1 MLYNRATTGVLL
13 CTVGTDVF
21 VLAIVLANRLQE
33 QQAEIWSALGTGTKT
48 RYIAAHD
55 IARCLGP
62 EMSKILHVFHAFT
75 GCVTV
80 SCFAG
85 RGKKT
90 ALAIWKSYPAITGA
104 FMELAA
110 TPIRVSEECFSH
122 LERFVVL
129 LYDRTSTKV
138 HVNDAR
144 KQLFSQKGRAFDAVP
159 PAKESLEQTKRAAYQ
174 AGYCWGQMAAPIPL
188 LPSPSQ
194 WGWIQK
200 EGRWQLFW
208 TSLPEVIRSCRELL
222 RCGCRK
228 SSCRRNCSCAK
239 AVLECTVLYSCSDTC
254 NNR

>member
-1 MLYNRATTGVLL
+1 M
-13 CTVGTDVF
+13 
-21 VLAIVLANRLQE
+21 
-33 QQAEIWSALGTGTKT
+33 IWVVLGTGTKT
-48 RYIAAHD
+48 RCIAAHD

-62 EMSKILHVFHAFT
+62 AMSKTLHVFHAFT
-75 GCVTV
+75 GCDTV

-90 ALAIWKSYPAITGA
+90 ALAIWESYPAVTGA

-110 TPIRVSEECFSH
+110 TPMSVSEECISH

-144 KQLFSQKGRAFDAVP
+144 KQLFAQKGRASDAIP
-159 PAKESLEQTKRAAYQ
+159 PTKASLLEHTKKAAYQ
-174 AGYCWGQMAAPIPL
+174 AGYCWGQMLAPSPR

-200 EGRWQLFW
+200 EGRWHPFW
-208 TSLPEVIRSCRELL
+208 TSLPEVIKSCRELL

-228 SSCRRNCSCAK
+228 SNCRRNCSCAK
-239 AVLECTVLYSCSDTC
+239 TILKCTALCSCSDTC